1 MTNHPL
7 TQRSA
12 ASSAF
17 SADFQGVG
25 RSSSAWA
32 AKVMELA
39 ERGVT
44 IRELLTFYRASAGT
58 ANGVSV
64 SVRSCETTHCDSGE
78 GWGRLGEVGFLT

>member
-1 MTNHPL
+1 MESVSSPPTHPPSI
-7 TQRSA
+7 SA
-12 ASSAF
+12 ASSSF
-17 SADFQGVG
+17 QRPDFQGVG

-58 ANGVSV
+58 AAG
-64 SVRSCETTHCDSGE
+64 TA
-78 GWGRLGEVGFLT
+78 